1 MILRHD
7 NARQRKATWRGV
19 KVDPAGR
26 LSLIVAAV
34 MCVLAPIAGIV
45 ANSVMTSMWEGS
57 WDYDPFVVSGMSIT
71 IAVIFPILAF
81 VITARAWRYH
91 NSGAGNVQD
100 QLVAIDRGWLTYS
113 FRVVGDIHTQ
123 MRNVIV
129 ARLAAG
135 ETSVRVDPQTGLI
148 RLEGAVW
155 RYLDLDISHPGTRVV
170 LADGTQLAPTDGA
183 VPPVDQLERI
193 GAFSI
198 PDSFEP
204 DLYQTILANFA

>member
-1 MILRHD
+1 MKKRPLCIRV
-7 NARQRKATWRGV
+7 RKGRRDVFGS
-19 KVDPAGR
+19 VDIF
-26 LSLIVAAV
+26 LLIVFV
-34 MCVLAPIAGIV
+34 DVLP
-45 ANSVMTSMWEGS
+45 
-57 WDYDPFVVSGMSIT
+57 
-71 IAVIFPILAF
+71 
-81 VITARAWRYH
+81 
-91 NSGAGNVQD
+91 NVLYWT
-100 QLVAIDRGWLTYS
+100 LV
-113 FRVVGDIHTQ
+113 H
-123 MRNVIV
+123 
-129 ARLAAG
+129 
-135 ETSVRVDPQTGLI
+135 DPQTGLI